1 MKWTLIEREFQNFRF
16 EVSAFTFICFIIF
29 QITIYQIESRSS
41 GTQFLSIIY
50 KIKIIGNNLTDYH
63 SPNASKISLLALSTA
78 EVSSVERY
86 ISVVFSE
93 S

>member
-29 QITIYQIESRSS
+29 QITSRSS